1 MSRGPGTLQRKIL
14 DELARAPT
22 TRLSWTLLKRIF
34 PREAAQRSLQRA
46 VRGLVARG
54 LVYDE
59 RVGGRRYLWLTVAGD
74 RELLELCAAVD
85 TQLRMIAR
93 IRGVE
98 VPDIMVPAPP
108 RPNPPSSG
116 RQVGT

>member
-1 MSRGPGTLQRKIL
+1 MSRGPGVLQRRIL

-22 TRLSWTLLKRIF
+22 TRISWTLLKMIF
-34 PREAAQRSLQRA
+34 PREAAQRSLHRA

-74 RELLELCAAVD
+74 RELLELCAAVHA
-85 TQLRMIAR
+85 QLRMIAR

-98 VPDIMVPAPP
+98 VPDIVVPTPP
-108 RPNPPSSG
+108 RTEPRPSE
-116 RQVGT
+116 REVGT